1 MPRYERGSFSQHPV
15 PCKLKGLYNPQMA
28 EPHLR
33 VRRATQ
39 VVADLSH
46 KPWTDLRILDLG
58 SLEGQFAMEFALKGA
73 QVVAIEGREENNA
86 KARAAAASKG
96 LKNIQFV
103 TDDVRDLSRERFGQF
118 DVVLCSGI
126 LYHLPGDDGCRLIER
141 IADLCTKLTVIDTH
155 IGLADLK
162 SLQWKD
168 KKYHGI
174 IYREHS
180 SSDSAE
186 MRLSRAWASLDN
198 ETSFWMTK
206 PSLLNLLRDVGFTTV
221 CEVFRPASFFDF
233 SDRVTLAAIKGMPQ
247 QVSICLEAPEPDWPE
262 HLDLPVQ
269 PGQAHF
275 FARPSPLWK
284 RIGRRIRRTL
294 KLK

>member
-1 MPRYERGSFSQHPV
+1 
-15 PCKLKGLYNPQMA
+15 
-28 EPHLR
+28 
-33 VRRATQ
+33 
-39 VVADLSH
+39 
-46 KPWTDLRILDLG
+46 
-58 SLEGQFAMEFALKGA
+58 
-73 QVVAIEGREENNA
+73 
-86 KARAAAASKG
+86 
-96 LKNIQFV
+96 
-103 TDDVRDLSRERFGQF
+103 
-118 DVVLCSGI
+118 
-126 LYHLPGDDGCRLIER
+126 
-141 IADLCTKLTVIDTH
+141 
-155 IGLADLK
+155 LADLK

-174 IYREHS
+174 IHPEHS
-180 SSDSAE
+180 SADSAE
-186 MRLSRAWASLDN
+186 MKSSPAWASLDN

-269 PGQAHF
+269 LGQTHF

-284 RIGRRIRRTL
+284 RIVRRMRRTL

>member
-1 MPRYERGSFSQHPV
+1 M
-15 PCKLKGLYNPQMA
+15 KALYNPRMA

-33 VRRATQ
+33 VRRITQ
-39 VVADLSH
+39 VIADLSR

-58 SLEGQFAMEFALKGA
+58 SLEGHFALEFALKGA
-73 QVVAIEGREENNA
+73 QVVAIEGREENNV

-103 TDDVRDLSRERFGQF
+103 TDDVRNLLRERLGQF

-126 LYHLPGDDGCRLIER
+126 LYHLPGNDGCRLMET
-141 IADLCTKLTVIDTH
+141 IADLCTHLTVIDTH

-162 SLQWKD
+162 TLQWKD

-180 SSDSAE
+180 STDTTE
-186 MRLSRAWASLDN
+186 MKLSRAWASLDN

-233 SDRVTLAAIKGMPQ
+233 SDRVTLAAIKGMQ
-247 QVSICLEAPEPDWPE
+247 QGVSICLEAPEPDWPE
-262 HLDLPVQ
+262 HLDLPIQ
-269 PGQAHF
+269 PGQAHLF
-275 FARPSPLWK
+275 VTPTPLWK
-284 RIGRRIRRTL
+284 RIGRRMRRTL
-294 KLK
+294 KLKA